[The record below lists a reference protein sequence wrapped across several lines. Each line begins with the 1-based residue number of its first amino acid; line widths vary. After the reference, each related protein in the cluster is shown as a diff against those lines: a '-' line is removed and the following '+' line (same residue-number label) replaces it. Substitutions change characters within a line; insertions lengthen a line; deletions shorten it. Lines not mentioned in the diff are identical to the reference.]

1 MSTLRLVPPPGQGT
15 DPPAIV
21 KKKKKRHK
29 IPPLTLEEAGRLRSA
44 VRNLYVQFGSSW
56 SCLAAVLDVSGG
68 GLQDI
73 ARGRNRGS
81 ASVALRVARVSGIS
95 VEALL
100 SGLVDAGKCSTCG
113 QKMPAL
119 VAGAAGGAS

>member
-1 MSTLRLVPPPGQGT
+1 MLRIVHPAPAGQGT
-15 DPPAIV
+15 DPPAV
-21 KKKKKRHK
+21 TKKKKRHK
-29 IPPLTLEEAGRLRSA
+29 IPPITLEEAGRLRSA

-56 SCLAAVLDVSGG
+56 SCIAAVLDVSAA

-81 ASVALRVARVSGIS
+81 AAVALRVARVSGIS

-100 SGLVDAGKCSTCG
+100 LGLADAGKCSTCG

-119 VAGAAGGAS
+119 ARAAGGAA

>member
-1 MSTLRLVPPPGQGT
+1 MSSLRLVPPPWQGA
-15 DPPAIV
+15 DASAP

-29 IPPLTLEEAGRLRSA
+29 IPPLTPEETGRLRSA
-44 VRNLYVQFGSSW
+44 IRNLFKQFGGSW
-56 SCLAAVLDVSGG
+56 SCIAAVLDVSSA

-81 ASVALRVARVSGIS
+81 AAVAIRVARVAGIS

-100 SGLVDAGKCSTCG
+100 SGLADAGKCSTCG
-113 QKMPAL
+113 QKMPGSGERG
-119 VAGAAGGAS
+119 AGT

>member
-1 MSTLRLVPPPGQGT
+1 MSTLRLVPPAGQGT
-15 DPPAIV
+15 DPPAAPR
-21 KKKKKRHK
+21 KKKRHK
-29 IPPLTLEEAGRLRSA
+29 IPPITLEEAGRLRSA

-56 SCLAAVLDVSGG
+56 GCLAAVLDVSGA

-81 ASVALRVARVSGIS
+81 AAVALRVARVSGVS

-100 SGLVDAGKCSTCG
+100 SGLADAGKCSTCG
-113 QKMPAL
+113 QKMPSLARS
-119 VAGAAGGAS
+119 AGGAS